1 MLTIVVPSTM
11 TLCYLNLAKGSF
23 MYKPSLLILGFL
35 GMLYATEDTEGFLAH
50 MPDATEPTENAP
62 EPPKRAETQQALVKT
77 QKKQIPT
84 LQERPLLDAQTL
96 QKQVMQQEKQK
107 LKAQRHSRAIF
118 IKNGWFLGTEITI
131 SRTDLR
137 EDLSRLNGAT
147 DTLVFYQGRAQR
159 ANFNMGIVGGYQHYF
174 GNTQKH
180 GIKVSAHLYGGTPS
194 VVNTPMRD
202 VRTSLTTTYTPLS
215 FGLDVKYVYDFFN
228 HIGKHR
234 HTLGLSVGV
243 GWRMYEYFASIEA
256 FHTRI
261 GVLTPSNP
269 QNIFNQGFYPT
280 IGLHY
285 YLNHHQFAINYRF
298 GGAIHYTSSVK
309 STIQEKSGRFK
320 AEVLFDSF
328 RTKLNNSSYISLNY
342 AYLF

>member
-11 TLCYLNLAKGSF
+11 TLCCLDQGGF
-23 MYKPSLLILGFL
+23 MGKPSLFILGFL
-35 GMLYATEDTEGFLAH
+35 GMLRATEDFEGFLAH
-50 MPDATEPTENAP
+50 LPTQEKQSTPHMQDAQEMP
-62 EPPKRAETQQALVKT
+62 KT
-77 QKKQIPT
+77 QPQSHTPS
-84 LQERPLLDAQTL
+84 PPLDAQTL
-96 QKQVMQQEKQK
+96 QKQVIQQEKQK
-107 LKAQRHSRAIF
+107 LKAQRQARAML

-131 SRTDLR
+131 SRTDVQQDFDR
-137 EDLSRLNGAT
+137 VNGAT
-147 DTLVFYQGRAQR
+147 DALVFYQGRAQR
-159 ANFNMGIVGGYQHYF
+159 ANFNMGVVGGYQHYF

-180 GIKVSAHLYGGTPS
+180 GIKMSAHLYGGTPS
-194 VVNTPMRD
+194 VVDTPMRD

-228 HIGKHR
+228 HMGKHR

-243 GWRMYEYFASIEA
+243 GWRMYEYFARIQA
-256 FHTRI
+256 LHTRI

-285 YLNHHQFAINYRF
+285 YVNHHQFAINYRF